1 VPDKRTVREM
11 NDKRFLPEDL
21 YTFCSNVFIQTGF
34 SQEDANIAA
43 NSLVQAELEGAQSHG
58 ISRLPIYAKRISEGR
73 INNRPNIQVEETG
86 SLLKV
91 YGDNGLGQ
99 IVSHHAV
106 AEGIALAKRMGMA
119 GVFVRNSNH
128 FGTAAFYCQQA
139 CKEKMVLVGMTNSP
153 PGIAPWGGIK
163 PFFGTNPIAFCF
175 PTREDPPVIIDM
187 SSSVVARGNIILAE
201 KLGKSI
207 PDGWALDEQGKET
220 NNPQKALKGSV
231 LPLGGAKGYALAF
244 AIEMFSSILS
254 GAAFGPHV
262 NNIYQENVP
271 PSNVGHSFI
280 LIDLESL
287 VGLDHYFTL
296 IDQFINEVKQVPRV
310 DEEKEILYPGERRF
324 KKREHNSVKGLYL
337 TEQIIIELTTLGT
350 ELNVPFPERRVE
362 FA

>member
-1 VPDKRTVREM
+1 M
-11 NDKRFLPEDL
+11 SDKRFLPEDL
-21 YTFCSNVFIQTGF
+21 YTFCSSVFIQTGF
-34 SQEDANIAA
+34 SEGDANIAA
-43 NSLVQAELEGAQSHG
+43 NSLVQAELEDAKSHG
-58 ISRLPIYAKRISEGR
+58 ISRLPIYAKRIREGR
-73 INNRPNIQVEETG
+73 INHKPNIQMEETG

-91 YGDNGLGQ
+91 DGDNGLGQ

-106 AEGIALAKRMGMA
+106 AKGIALAKRIGMA

-139 CKEKMVLVGMTNSP
+139 CKENMVLVGMTNSP
-153 PGIAPWGGIK
+153 PGIAPWGGK
-163 PFFGTNPIAFCF
+163 RPFFGTNPIAFCF
-175 PTREDPPVIIDM
+175 PTREEPPVIIDM

-207 PDGWALDEQGKET
+207 PDGWAIDEQGHET
-220 NNPQKALKGSV
+220 NDPKKALKGSV

-262 NNIYQENVP
+262 NNLYEEGAP

-280 LIDLESL
+280 LIDIEKL
-287 VGLDHYFTL
+287 VGLDHYYAL
-296 IDQFINEVKQVPRV
+296 IEQFIVEMKQIPRV
-310 DEEKEILYPGERRF
+310 DESQEILYPGERRF
-324 KKREHNSVKGLYL
+324 KKRVFNSSKGLHL
-337 TEQIIIELTTLGT
+337 NEQVIQELKTMGS
-350 ELNVPFPERRVE
+350 ELSVPFPERT